1 MGMCGE
7 CMHVRIDD
15 TGFFKKYYCSLTQR
29 YVSYGGSCSH
39 FTKND
44 YKGGNSGCF
53 LTSAC
58 VQYLGKSD
66 ECAELTALRSF
77 RDNYMKAT
85 PYGQKL
91 VEEYYKIAPEI
102 VKNIDNS
109 EKRSAYYDYINNV
122 IDKCIKLLDKGENE
136 SVLCEYQHMV
146 ETLKNE
152 FNL

>member
-1 MGMCGE
+1 
-7 CMHVRIDD
+7 
-15 TGFFKKYYCSLTQR
+15 
-29 YVSYGGSCSH
+29 
-39 FTKND
+39 
-44 YKGGNSGCF
+44 
-53 LTSAC
+53 
-58 VQYLGKSD
+58 
-66 ECAELTALRSF
+66 
-77 RDNYMKAT
+77 MKAT